1 MLSLLQAELQRVFEA
16 IDRQATVREMLRWDN
31 GADYVRGVFRRM
43 DDDLFV
49 EEEGATS
56 VEVEFDG
63 VIDWMMEE
71 VGDEAV

>member
-1 MLSLLQAELQRVFEA
+1 MLTKIIEA

-49 EEEGATS
+49 EEEGAMS

-63 VIDWMMEE
+63 LIDWMMEE
-71 VGDEAV
+71 VSDEAV